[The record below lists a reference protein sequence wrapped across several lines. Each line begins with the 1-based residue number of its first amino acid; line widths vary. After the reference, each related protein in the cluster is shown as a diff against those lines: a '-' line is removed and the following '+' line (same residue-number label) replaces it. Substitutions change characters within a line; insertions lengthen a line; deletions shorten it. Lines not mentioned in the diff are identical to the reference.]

1 MPRKIKLER
10 TVKDRVK
17 DLLDPRRPDLYYNMP
32 VPCGY
37 GKSMLDFV
45 GCYRGLFFMV
55 ETKRAEKDLT
65 GVQDL
70 CATEVRDAGGKVF
83 VVIDY
88 DGLAELERWLLSLE
102 S

>member
-17 DLLDPRRPDLYYNMP
+17 DLLDPHKPDLYYNMP
-32 VPCGY
+32 VPYGY

-55 ETKRAEKDLT
+55 ETKRAKKDLT
-65 GVQDL
+65 GVQAL
-70 CATEVRDAGGKVF
+70 CATEVIDAGGRVF
-83 VVIDY
+83 IIRDY
-88 DGLAELERWLLSLE
+88 DGLAELEHWLLSLE
-102 S
+102 G